1 MLIDML
7 KRQCSG
13 RLQQKIGEKRLG
25 CSATRSVRQLHENS
39 CRKGNEEKN
48 ELEEEGQ
55 VSLSFPRE
63 RIYNENDG
71 FLPKRIIRGLLS
83 IVGEI

>member
-1 MLIDML
+1 MQWKVTTEDRGKAIRMFS
-7 KRQCSG
+7 KTVW
-13 RLQQKIGEKRLG
+13 KT
-25 CSATRSVRQLHENS
+25 ATRELLQE
-39 CRKGNEEKN
+39 RKEEKN

-71 FLPKRIIRGLLS
+71 FLPKRIIRGL
-83 IVGEI
+83 

>member
-1 MLIDML
+1 MFSNAVSKATAWEL
-7 KRQCSG
+7 
-13 RLQQKIGEKRLG
+13 LQE
-25 CSATRSVRQLHENS
+25 
-39 CRKGNEEKN
+39 RKEEKN

-55 VSLSFPRE
+55 VRLSFPRE
-63 RIYNENDG
+63 RIYNENEG

>member
-1 MLIDML
+1 MQWKVTTEDRGKAIRMFSNAVSKATAWEL
-7 KRQCSG
+7 
-13 RLQQKIGEKRLG
+13 LQE
-25 CSATRSVRQLHENS
+25 
-39 CRKGNEEKN
+39 RKEEKN

-63 RIYNENDG
+63 RIYYENEG

-83 IVGEI
+83 IVGKI

>member
-1 MLIDML
+1 MLWKVTTEDKGKAIRMFSNAICKTAAWEL
-7 KRQCSG
+7 
-13 RLQQKIGEKRLG
+13 LPE
-25 CSATRSVRQLHENS
+25 
-39 CRKGNEEKN
+39 RKEEKN

>member
-1 MLIDML
+1 MFSNAVCKTAAWDLL
-7 KRQCSG
+7 QKR
-13 RLQQKIGEKRLG
+13 K
-25 CSATRSVRQLHENS
+25 
-39 CRKGNEEKN
+39 EEKN

-71 FLPKRIIRGLLS
+71 FIPKRIITGLLS

>member
-25 CSATRSVRQLHENS
+25 FSAMRSVRQLHENS
-39 CRKGNEEKN
+39 CRK
-48 ELEEEGQ
+48 
-55 VSLSFPRE
+55 V
-63 RIYNENDG
+63 
-71 FLPKRIIRGLLS
+71 KRKRMNLKKK
-83 IVGEI
+83 VK